1 MSQDSIVDSTRP
13 NAGRIYDFMLGG
25 HHNFEVDRQA
35 AEQVTQ
41 LVPGLNKT
49 MRLQRWALQ
58 DIAIELTERRGFDL
72 IVDFASGLPTNDHMH
87 TVVPKGTKII
97 YSDRDPVVVE
107 YAHEILAGIPD
118 VYFFQ
123 ADASRPDELLNRPEV
138 QEILGGRRDIAL
150 VHWGMPIFLSDQ
162 EIGNAAAALYE
173 WAAPNSC
180 WVFNAQGANATSD
193 PTLEAMYAQMG
204 SPIYVRTLEQ
214 YRAVVEPWHADSKG
228 WISLFD
234 WHGMDSR
241 NLSAD
246 DRQAF
251 AGFGAYLVK

>member
-1 MSQDSIVDSTRP
+1 MSQDSIVDTTRP
-13 NAGRIYDFMLGG
+13 NAGRIYDYMLGG

-35 AEQVTQ
+35 AEQ
-41 LVPGLNKT
+41 LIHLMPGLPKT

-58 DIAIELTERRGFDL
+58 DIATELTEQRGFDL

-87 TVVPKGTKII
+87 TVVPAGTKVI

-107 YAHEILAGIPD
+107 YAHEILAGVPD

-123 ADASRPDELLNRPEV
+123 ADASRPEELLNRPEV
-138 QEILGGRRDIAL
+138 QEILGGRRDIGL
-150 VHWGMPIFLSDQ
+150 VHWGMPIFLSDP
-162 EIGNAAAALYE
+162 EIRYAAAALHQ

-193 PTLEAMYAQMG
+193 PSLDAIYAQMG
-204 SPIYVRTLEQ
+204 AALYLRTLEHYQ
-214 YRAVVEPWHADSKG
+214 DLVQPWQADDKG
-228 WISLFD
+228 WISLLE
-234 WHGMDSR
+234 WHGMDSH
-241 NLSAD
+241 NVSAE